1 MSSMWGEAGV
11 YLLALL
17 VILFG
22 WAGYEFLTSTD
33 LARGFF
39 EPGAG
44 WLGWIG
50 WAFRSVGL
58 VIGLLIV
65 LILPFWAS
73 KARRYDDNDESY
85 FKALSISNSEPPSD
99 LPAAAVSVLE
109 DREVTVR
116 TVRTILLEMCQS
128 EVLRITFEV
137 KRSRYGSKRESEYDV
152 KWSLGSRS
160 KLDWENTVYES
171 MKGNE
176 FYPYSDQFKKTV
188 GRQLSEHLQDRRL
201 FDGNPMSVARWVYM
215 LWGMGTVLFAGALIG
230 WMAVADIR
238 WFVGVANIVYL
249 LPIYIIGLLLSSGSV
264 MRSSKIGPTE
274 EGSQEISRWM
284 AFRRHLRQMGRSARA
299 EVQPMP
305 YAFSSYAIA
314 LLDEPE
320 EWMFSGVA
328 DLLLGNGQVSETIRK
343 SDASEENDLDSVFVS
358 WLHRWSTF
366 GSSEVDLSEL
376 SDKESEDNH
385 HRTVRMSSNCI
396 SCGSETKEYAKFCTQ
411 CGTPIQRQDS

>member
-1 MSSMWGEAGV
+1 MNNSEGELYL
-11 YLLALL
+11 YLLACL
-17 VILFG
+17 VLLFG

-33 LARGFF
+33 LASGFF

-73 KARRYDDNDESY
+73 KARRYDDELYS
-85 FKALSISNSEPPSD
+85 KALSISNSEPPSD

-109 DREVTVR
+109 DRKVTVR
-116 TVRTILLEMCQS
+116 TVRTILFEMCQS
-128 EVLRITFEV
+128 GVLRITFEV
-137 KRSRYGSKRESEYDV
+137 KGSRYGLRREREYDV

-171 MKGNE
+171 MKRNE
-176 FYPYSDQFKKTV
+176 FDPNSDQLKETV
-188 GRQLSEHLQDRRL
+188 GRQLGEYLQNRGL

-230 WMAVADIR
+230 WMAVADIH
-238 WFVGVANIVYL
+238 WFFGIVIIAYL
-249 LPIYIIGLLLSSGSV
+249 LPIYIIGLWLPGESV
-264 MRSSKIGPTE
+264 MRSSKIGPTKG
-274 EGSQEISRWM
+274 GSQEISRWM

-299 EVQPMP
+299 KVQPMP
-305 YAFSSYAIA
+305 YAFSSYTIA
-314 LLDEPE
+314 LLDVDESE
-320 EWMFSGVA
+320 EGMFSGIA
-328 DLLLGNGQVSETIRK
+328 DLLLGNGQVSETIRE

-358 WLHRWSTF
+358 WLHRWSYY

-376 SDKESEDNH
+376 SYKESEDNH
-385 HRTVRMSSNCI
+385 RTVRVSSNCI
-396 SCGSETKEYAKFCTQ
+396 SCGSETKEYAKFCTL